1 MIVLVI
7 CLVAFAAS
15 ALTFFSGFG
24 LGTLL
29 MPAFALFFPVE
40 QAVVWTAIV
49 HFLNG
54 LFKVA
59 LVGRHA
65 NWRIVRRFGLPAIVG
80 ALVGSFLLGQL
91 AISSPLFTYSI
102 GELTASGTPVKMVV
116 GVLLLVISIAEWGQ
130 TSERFAAKPSYLP
143 VGGLLSGFVGGL
155 SGMQGAL
162 RSAFLIRA
170 GLSREAYIGTGVVIA
185 MLIDI
190 SRLSVYAR
198 NLSAQRTH
206 LDYHVL
212 GAAVLSAFLGAY
224 LANRYLQK
232 VTLALLQR
240 VVASLLIVVAIGLI
254 AGVL

>member
-1 MIVLVI
+1 MITLVI

-65 NWRIVRRFGLPAIVG
+65 NWRIVRNFGIPAIGG
-80 ALVGSFLLGQL
+80 ALVGSFLLGRI
-91 AISSPLFTYSI
+91 ATSAPLFTYSI
-102 GELTASGTPVKMVV
+102 GAMTAAATPVKMVV
-116 GVLLLVISIAEWGQ
+116 GGLLLIITFAEWGS
-130 TSERFAAKPSYLP
+130 TSERFAAKPQYVP
-143 VGGLLSGFVGGL
+143 VGGLLSGFLGGL

-170 GLSREAYIGTGVVIA
+170 GLSRDAYIGTGVVVA

-190 SRLSVYAR
+190 SRLSVYLR
-198 NLSAQRTH
+198 NLSAQQAN
-206 LDYHVL
+206 LDYRLL

-232 VTLALLQR
+232 VTLAVLQR
-240 VVASLLIVVAIGLI
+240 VVAALLIVVAIGLI